1 MQECPECRRAF
12 DPKYLKLHMKTVH
25 SGVRM
30 HVCKICNAAFKTP
43 GCLRAHMHSHSKT
56 RPYNCNLC
64 STGYYQRD
72 YLKKHYKRE
81 HGVILT
87 NEELREQSKELK
99 SPIDV

>member
-1 MQECPECRRAF
+1 
-12 DPKYLKLHMKTVH
+12 MKTVH
-25 SGVRM
+25 SGVRK
-30 HVCKICNAAFKTP
+30 HVCKICNAGFKTP

-64 STGYYQRD
+64 NTGYYQRD
-72 YLKKHYKRE
+72 YLKKHYRRE
-81 HGVILT
+81 HGIFMT